1 MTNNEILSKLNDLFR
16 DILDQPDLVLAPE
29 ATAKDVNG
37 WDSVAHIN
45 IIVGIETLFKVKF
58 RTAELDDV
66 GNIGELV
73 DLISKKT
80 NSA

>member
-29 ATAKDVNG
+29 ATAKDVSG